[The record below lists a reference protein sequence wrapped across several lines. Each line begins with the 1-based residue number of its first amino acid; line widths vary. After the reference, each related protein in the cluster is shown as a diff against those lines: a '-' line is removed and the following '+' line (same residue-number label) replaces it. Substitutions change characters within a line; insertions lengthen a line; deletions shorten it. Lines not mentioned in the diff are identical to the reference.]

1 MQTSYYTPIYITLL
15 VLALVAILAVIIYA
29 YTRKP
34 PLSKAQERPLLVFI
48 LICVGLA
55 LFAGGMWIGDKI
67 TPFVVVEP
75 KSAAREPFWQ
85 LQYFGFET
93 DQEGWEVDANCAPAT
108 GAIEKN
114 AKEAYDGEG
123 YLRLNTDLAGQE
135 AGKAITLKQMV
146 CLKYEPKGSWQLEL
160 TDGIIGYIKVQP
172 SLDTVGNTF
181 QAEYQVRGTSG
192 QDAHWSK
199 ARYPLKPG
207 EWIPI
212 VWVKPSWMTVGT
224 TELFFPATVDGIW
237 ITIWADRGFKGDIL
251 VDGIGLYM
259 LQRR

>member
-1 MQTSYYTPIYITLL
+1 MQTSMYTPIYITLL
-15 VLALVAILAVIIYA
+15 VISLVAILATILFIFL
-29 YTRKP
+29 RKP
-34 PLSKAQERPLLVFI
+34 PLTKKQEQPLLVFV

-55 LFAGGMWIGDKI
+55 LFSGGMWIGDRI

-75 KSAAREPFWQ
+75 KSEATQPFWQ
-85 LQYFGFET
+85 LDFFGFEKDLQGWQV
-93 DQEGWEVDANCAPAT
+93 DQNCSPAT
-108 GAIEKN
+108 ATLQNN
-114 AKEAYDGEG
+114 AAEAYEGEG
-123 YLRLNTDLAGQE
+123 YIQLSVDLAGQE
-135 AGKAITLKQMV
+135 QGQAITLKQMV
-146 CLKYEPKGSWQLEL
+146 CLNYEPQNSWQLQL

-192 QDAHWSK
+192 QDAHWAK

-207 EWIPI
+207 EWVPI
-212 VWVKPSWMTVGT
+212 VWVKPSWITVGT
-224 TELFFPATVDGIW
+224 QELFFPPEIDGVW
-237 ITIWADRGFKGDIL
+237 ITIWADKGFKGDIL